1 MITDLSYLIRSIVES
16 LLTFASI
23 TTPIVLFFV
32 AYIRNKR
39 AEHEMR
45 MRLLEN
51 NSNPELVKAL
61 IESKPKSQPKLVL
74 LRIGLPAI
82 FASLFG
88 FGFFYWMNT
97 QVENPNSFDGAPIM
111 LIFIVVFGIG
121 LGLISA
127 LLIERKLLKSADQ
140 TK

>member
-39 AEHEMR
+39 AEHELR

-51 NSNPELVKAL
+51 GSDPELAKVL
-61 IESKPKSQPKLVL
+61 IESKLKKEPKLVM

-82 FASLFG
+82 FASIFG
-88 FGFFYWMNT
+88 SIFVFLLNKYADKD
-97 QVENPNSFDGAPIM
+97 FDGAVLL
-111 LIFIVVFGIG
+111 LILLIVFGIG
-121 LGLISA
+121 LGLVTA
-127 LLIERKLLKSADQ
+127 LILERKLLKKQ
-140 TK
+140 PNTEE

>member
-16 LLTFASI
+16 LLTFACI
-23 TTPIVLFFV
+23 LTPIVLFFV

-127 LLIERKLLKSADQ
+127 LLIERKLLKKADE

>member
-1 MITDLSYLIRSIVES
+1 MDSFSIRYIVDSLITGAII
-16 LLTFASI
+16 I
-23 TTPIVLFFV
+23 TPIVLFFV

-39 AEHEMR
+39 AENELR

-51 NSNPELVKAL
+51 NSNPELAKAL
-61 IESKPKSQPKLVL
+61 IESKPKTQPKLIL

-111 LIFIVVFGIG
+111 LIFIVVFGLG

-127 LLIERKLLKSADQ
+127 LLIERKLLKKAEE

>member
-16 LLTFASI
+16 ILTFTVI
-23 TTPIVLFFV
+23 ITPIVLFFV
-32 AYIRNKR
+32 AYVRNKR

-51 NSNPELVKAL
+51 NSDPELVKAF
-61 IESKPKSQPKLVL
+61 IESKPKKDPKRIM

-82 FASLFG
+82 FTPLFVSAFVLILNSTASKDF
-88 FGFFYWMNT
+88 
-97 QVENPNSFDGAPIM
+97 EGAVLL
-111 LIFIVVFGIG
+111 LIFTIIFGIG
-121 LGLISA
+121 IGLVTA
-127 LLIERKLLKSADQ
+127 LIIEHKLLNKAEE

>member
-1 MITDLSYLIRSIVES
+1 MDSYTIRYIMGS
-16 LLTFASI
+16 LLTAATI

-32 AYIRNKR
+32 AYVRNKR
-39 AEHEMR
+39 AEHELR

-51 NSNPELVKAL
+51 NSNPELAKVL
-61 IESKPKSQPKLVL
+61 IESKLKKEPKLVM

>member
-111 LIFIVVFGIG
+111 LIFIVVFGLG

-127 LLIERKLLKSADQ
+127 LLIEHKLLKKAGE

>member
-1 MITDLSYLIRSIVES
+1 MDSYSIRQIVDS
-16 LLTFASI
+16 LLTAATI
-23 TTPIVLFFV
+23 ITPIVLFFV
-32 AYIRNKR
+32 ANIRSKR
-39 AEHEMR
+39 AEYQLR

-51 NSNPELVKAL
+51 NSNPELAKVL
-61 IESKPKSQPKLVL
+61 IESKLKKEPKLVM

-111 LIFIVVFGIG
+111 LIFIVVFGLG

-127 LLIERKLLKSADQ
+127 LLIEHKLLKKHPN
-140 TK
+140 TEE

>member
-32 AYIRNKR
+32 AYIRNKK
-39 AEHEMR
+39 AQHEMR

-61 IESKPKSQPKLVL
+61 IESKPKSQPKLVM

-88 FGFFYWMNT
+88 SGFVYILNQTESKDF
-97 QVENPNSFDGAPIM
+97 EGAVLL
-111 LIFIVVFGIG
+111 LIFAIVLGIG
-121 LGLISA
+121 LGLVTA
-127 LLIERKLLKSADQ
+127 LIIEHKLLKKADE

>member
-39 AEHEMR
+39 AEHELR

-111 LIFIVVFGIG
+111 LIFIVVFGLG

>member
-16 LLTFASI
+16 LLTFAGI

-32 AYIRNKR
+32 AYIRNKK
-39 AEHEMR
+39 AQHEMR

-61 IESKPKSQPKLVL
+61 IESKPKSQPKLVM

-88 FGFFYWMNT
+88 SGFVYILNQTASKDF
-97 QVENPNSFDGAPIM
+97 EGAVLL
-111 LIFIVVFGIG
+111 LIFAIVFGIG
-121 LGLISA
+121 LGLVTA
-127 LLIERKLLKSADQ
+127 LIIEHKLLKKADE

>member
-32 AYIRNKR
+32 AYIRNKK
-39 AEHEMR
+39 AQHEMR

-61 IESKPKSQPKLVL
+61 IESKPKSQPKLVM

-88 FGFFYWMNT
+88 SGFVYILNQTASKDF
-97 QVENPNSFDGAPIM
+97 EGAVLL
-111 LIFIVVFGIG
+111 LIFAIVLGIG
-121 LGLISA
+121 LGLVTA
-127 LLIERKLLKSADQ
+127 LIIEHKLLKKADE

>member
-16 LLTFASI
+16 LLTFAGI

-39 AEHEMR
+39 AEHELR

-51 NSNPELVKAL
+51 NSNPELAKVL
-61 IESKPKSQPKLVL
+61 IESKLKKEPKLVM

-88 FGFFYWMNT
+88 GGFVYILNQTASKEF
-97 QVENPNSFDGAPIM
+97 EGAVLL
-111 LIFIVVFGIG
+111 LIFTVAFGIG
-121 LGLISA
+121 LGLVAA
-127 LLIERKLLKSADQ
+127 LIIEHKLLKKAEE

>member
-1 MITDLSYLIRSIVES
+1 MDSYTIRYIMDS
-16 LLTFASI
+16 LLTAATI
-23 TTPIVLFFV
+23 ITPIVLFFV
-32 AYIRNKR
+32 AYVRNKR
-39 AEHEMR
+39 AEHQLR

-51 NSNPELVKAL
+51 NSNPELAKVL
-61 IESKPKSQPKLVL
+61 IESKLKKEPKLVM

-82 FASLFG
+82 FASIFG

-111 LIFIVVFGIG
+111 LIFIVVFGLG

-127 LLIERKLLKSADQ
+127 LLIERKLLKKAEE

>member
-1 MITDLSYLIRSIVES
+1 MDYNLSNLIEYIMGSI
-16 LLTFASI
+16 LTAAAI
-23 TTPIVLFFV
+23 ITPIVLFFV

-39 AEHEMR
+39 AEHELR

-97 QVENPNSFDGAPIM
+97 QVEKPNSFDGAPIM